1 MACGFYLYGIF
12 PPPGPKHLTVTGLDQ
27 QPVYIQD
34 VEGFI
39 FLYSQAQQERYL
51 ASRRNL
57 LGHAQVLEKAMA
69 EGHRVLL
76 PLPLNRVIVQS
87 WEEVA
92 NQFTIPYGE
101 TLKELFAYLEG
112 KREVSLKVY
121 WEEERELEA
130 LVAENQAL
138 QAQRERLE
146 GKNLSMDEVIA
157 VGQTIEAGL
166 SDRQEAIIETFRH
179 ALNSYAVSLVESD
192 PQTQSMIY
200 NVAYLIPWDTE
211 PDFGH
216 AVEAL
221 DQQFG
226 DRLRI
231 RYNNFTA
238 PYNFAQLDQ
247 LDSH

>member
-12 PPPGPKHLTVTGLDQ
+12 PPPGPKHLNVTGLDK
-27 QPVYIQD
+27 QPLHLQD
-34 VEGFI
+34 VEGFM
-39 FLYSQAQQERYL
+39 FLYSEAQQERYL

-57 LGHAQVLEKAMA
+57 LGHAQVLEKAME

-92 NQFTIPYGE
+92 QQFTAPYGE
-101 TLKELFAYLEG
+101 TLKDLFAHLEG
-112 KREVSLKVY
+112 KREVSVKVY
-121 WEEERELEA
+121 WEEGRELEA
-130 LVAENQAL
+130 LMAENQRL
-138 QAQRERLE
+138 QGQRERLE

-157 VGQTIEAGL
+157 IGQAIEGGL
-166 SDRQEAIIETFRH
+166 SDRQNDVVETFRQ
-179 ALNSYAVSLVESD
+179 ALNSYAISLVESD

-200 NVAYLIPWDTE
+200 NAAYLIPWDLE
-211 PDFGH
+211 PEFGQ
-216 AVEAL
+216 AVEGL
-221 DQQFG
+221 DQRFG

-247 LDSH
+247 FG